1 LILILLC
8 WLAARPFMP
17 IRILS
22 LTVALFLATIAL
34 RAEPLL
40 PTASGTSW
48 QYDSK
53 EEFGGPIADRP
64 VEAVVTVRAGTQLF
78 EGRQFVKFE
87 TFSGDALTGAEL
99 VSVSDGAL
107 LREARRGKDG
117 KLAKLDPPQIILPA
131 ALKVGDTWDSEDEV
145 LGNPMQQHF
154 AVVAEEPISVPAGRF
169 RAFHLH
175 CEDSST
181 LAIKLDRWVVP
192 GTGFVKEV
200 ATVRGPTGGL
210 LQRLTRELRKA
221 PEAAR
226 PSPTATPA
234 STTPVPQSAAAAAT
248 PDTNQSPVKKLT
260 VEVSGEPGGGLKTE
274 FKSDAPNIYVRWH
287 GHYLP
292 VGATV
297 RVAWVAEDVG
307 DLVDPNFIVDETESV
322 APTPD
327 ASARF
332 TLGRPPDGWAEG
344 KYRLEFYVNDELV
357 ETIKVTIAK

>member
-1 LILILLC
+1 MPM
-8 WLAARPFMP
+8 RNFFM
-17 IRILS
+17 
-22 LTVALFLATIAL
+22 TAALFLAAIAL
-34 RAEPLL
+34 RAEQLL
-40 PTASGTSW
+40 PTSPGTSW

-64 VEAVVTVRAGTQLF
+64 VESVVTIRAGTQLF
-78 EGRQFVKFE
+78 EGKQFVKLE
-87 TFSGDALTGAEL
+87 TFSGDALTGTEL
-99 VSVSDGAL
+99 VSLSDDGL
-107 LREARRGKDG
+107 LREARSGKDG
-117 KLAKLDPPQIILPA
+117 KLTKLDPPQIILPA
-131 ALKVGDTWDSEDEV
+131 ALKVGDTWDSEDEI
-145 LGNPMQQHF
+145 LRNPMQQHF
-154 AVVAEEPISVPAGRF
+154 AVVAEETIVVPAGRF

-181 LAIKLDRWVVP
+181 LVIKLDRWFVP
-192 GTGFVKEV
+192 GTGFVKDI

-221 PEAAR
+221 PEPVR

-234 STTPVPQSAAAAAT
+234 STTPVPQSSAAPAT
-248 PDTNQSPVKKLT
+248 PDANQSPAKKLT

-287 GHYLP
+287 GHDLP

-297 RVAWVAEDVG
+297 RVTWVAEDVG
-307 DLVDPNFIVDETESV
+307 DLVDPNFIIDETESV

-332 TLGRPPDGWAEG
+332 TLGRPPDGWADG

>member
-1 LILILLC
+1 M
-8 WLAARPFMP
+8 MP
-17 IRILS
+17 IKILS
-22 LTVALFLATIAL
+22 LTAALFFAAAAL

-40 PTASGTSW
+40 PTAPGTSW

-64 VEAVVTVRAGTQLF
+64 VESVVTIRVGRQTF
-78 EGRQFVKFE
+78 EGKEFLKFE
-87 TFSGDALTGAEL
+87 TLSGDTLAGTEL

-107 LREARRGKDG
+107 LREARNGKDG
-117 KLAKLDPPQIILPA
+117 KLAKLDPPPIILPA
-131 ALKVGDTWDSEDEV
+131 ALKIGDTWDSEDEV

-154 AVVAEEPISVPAGRF
+154 TVVAEEPITVAAGRF
-169 RAFHLH
+169 RALHLH
-175 CEDSST
+175 CEDSSIF
-181 LAIKLDRWVVP
+181 AIKLDRWFVP
-192 GTGFVKEV
+192 GTGFVRDI

-210 LQRLTRELRKA
+210 LQRVTRELRKA
-221 PEAAR
+221 PAPSLS
-226 PSPTATPA
+226 PSPTATA
-234 STTPVPQSAAAAAT
+234 AATTPVPQPAVAPPPTDASQAPA
-248 PDTNQSPVKKLT
+248 KKLT
-260 VEVSGEPGGGLKTE
+260 AQVSGEPGGSLKTE
-274 FKSDAPNIYVRWH
+274 FKSDAPNIYVRWQ
-287 GHYLP
+287 GQDLP

-332 TLGRPPDGWAEG
+332 TLGRPPDGWADG

>member
-1 LILILLC
+1 
-8 WLAARPFMP
+8 M
-17 IRILS
+17 RILS
-22 LTVALFLATIAL
+22 LTAALFFAAIDL

-40 PTASGTSW
+40 PTAPGTSW

-64 VEAVVTVRAGTQLF
+64 VETVVTIRTGTQLF
-78 EGRQFVKFE
+78 EGKAFVKLE
-87 TFSGDALTGAEL
+87 TLSGDALTGTEL
-99 VSVSDGAL
+99 VSVTDGAL
-107 LREARRGKDG
+107 LREARNGKDG

-131 ALKVGDTWDSEDEV
+131 SLKVGDTWDSEDEV

-154 AVVAEEPISVPAGRF
+154 TVVAEETIRVPAGSF

-181 LAIKLDRWVVP
+181 LAIKLDRWLVP
-192 GTGFVKEV
+192 GTGFVKDV
-200 ATVRGPTGGL
+200 AVVRGPTGGL

-221 PEAAR
+221 PEPVK
-226 PSPTATPA
+226 PSPTVTPA
-234 STTPVPQSAAAAAT
+234 STTPVPSPSAAPAT
-248 PDTNQSPVKKLT
+248 SEANQPPAKKLT
-260 VEVSGEPGGGLKTE
+260 AEVSGEPGGALKTE

-287 GHYLP
+287 GHDLP

>member
-1 LILILLC
+1 
-8 WLAARPFMP
+8 MP

-22 LTVALFLATIAL
+22 LTAALFFAASVL

-40 PTASGTSW
+40 PTAPGTSW

-64 VEAVVTVRAGTQLF
+64 VEAVVTIRAGTQLF
-78 EGRQFVKFE
+78 EGKQFVKFE

-99 VSVSDGAL
+99 VSLTDGAL
-107 LREARRGKDG
+107 LREARRSKDG
-117 KLAKLDPPQIILPA
+117 KLAKLDPPPIILPA
-131 ALKVGDTWDSEDEV
+131 TLKVGDTWDSEDEV
-145 LGNPMQQHF
+145 LGNQMQQHF
-154 AVVAEEPISVPAGRF
+154 AVVAEENIVVPAGSF

-175 CEDSST
+175 CEDSSIF
-181 LAIKLDRWVVP
+181 AIKLDQWFVP
-192 GTGFVKEV
+192 GTGLVKEI
-200 ATVRGPTGGL
+200 AAVRGPTGGL
-210 LQRLTRELRKA
+210 LQRMTRELRKA
-221 PEAAR
+221 PEPPA
-226 PSPTATPA
+226 PSPTATAAVP
-234 STTPVPQSAAAAAT
+234 TPVPQPSAAPAT
-248 PDTNQSPVKKLT
+248 PDSNQPPTKKLT
-260 VEVSGEPGGGLKTE
+260 ADVSGDPGGGLKTE

-287 GHYLP
+287 GHDLP

-357 ETIKVTIAK
+357 ETIKVTISK

>member
-1 LILILLC
+1 
-8 WLAARPFMP
+8 MP
-17 IRILS
+17 MRILS
-22 LTVALFLATIAL
+22 LTAAFFLAAIAL
-34 RAEPLL
+34 RAESLL
-40 PTASGTSW
+40 STAAGTSW

-53 EEFGGPIADRP
+53 EEFGGPFADRP
-64 VEAVVTVRAGTQLF
+64 VETVVTIRTGTQLF
-78 EGRQFVKFE
+78 GGKTFVKFE
-87 TFSGDALTGAEL
+87 TLSGDALTGTEL
-99 VSVSDGAL
+99 VSVTDGAL
-107 LREARRGKDG
+107 LREARNGKDG

-154 AVVAEEPISVPAGRF
+154 IVVAEETIRVPAGSF
-169 RAFHLH
+169 RALHLH

-181 LAIKLDRWVVP
+181 LAIKLDRWFVP
-192 GTGFVKEV
+192 GTGFVKDV
-200 ATVRGPTGGL
+200 AVVRGPTGGL

-221 PEAAR
+221 PEPAA
-226 PSPTATPA
+226 PPPATTPA
-234 STTPVPQSAAAAAT
+234 PTNPIAQPSAAPAT
-248 PDTNQSPVKKLT
+248 PDARQSPTKKLT
-260 VEVSGEPGGGLKTE
+260 AEVSGEQGGGLKTE
-274 FKSDAPNIYVRWH
+274 FKSDAPNIYVRWQ
-287 GHYLP
+287 GHDLP

-297 RVAWVAEDVG
+297 RVAWIAEDVG

-357 ETIKVTIAK
+357 DTIKVTIAK